1 MRRRRGGGSVAG
13 TPCACAAGVPEATV
27 VSMRSSRSYAIADL
41 PWTEVKAHLR
51 HDRRLI
57 LPVGSCEQS
66 GPHLPVGAGTC
77 VAESLARDLSQE
89 FGVLRAPTFHY
100 GVNLPGEETYAGG
113 AALRAKT
120 LHRVLNELLAAW
132 ALQGFDEFICITA
145 NLHAPHADAV
155 ATLRAPNARVRVVE
169 ALSVNL
175 SGLLRSGSAPEHA
188 GEALTSLMLHLR
200 PSCVRMDAARDFVMD
215 PESAR
220 KFVGGRLR
228 RIPAASG
235 GAVGQPTL
243 ATAEHGR
250 ALYEHVLQK
259 IRLKVFIAPP
269 PDEEE

>member
-1 MRRRRGGGSVAG
+1 
-13 TPCACAAGVPEATV
+13 
-27 VSMRSSRSYAIADL
+27 MRSSTRSYAISDL
-41 PWTEVKAHLR
+41 PWTEVKAHLQ

-57 LPVGSCEQS
+57 FPVGACEQS

-100 GVNLPGEETYAGG
+100 GVNLPGEETYAGT

-145 NLHAPHADAV
+145 NVHGPHAEAI
-155 ATLRAPNARVRVVE
+155 ATLRAPGARVRVVE
-169 ALSVNL
+169 ALSAKL
-175 SGLLRSGSAPEHA
+175 GALLEGGAAPEHA
-188 GEALTSLMLHLR
+188 GEALTSLLLHLR
-200 PSCVRMDAARDFVMD
+200 PDVVRMGVARDFTMD
-215 PESAR
+215 PEKAR
-220 KFVGGRLR
+220 KFVGGRLK
-228 RIPAASG
+228 RIPGASG

-243 ATAEHGR
+243 ATAEKGS
-250 ALYEHVLQK
+250 AIYEHILQK

-269 PDEEE
+269 PDEEEE